1 MRKEVSKGKGRL
13 YKYSPVQFDFQL
25 YKIFC
30 IELFIAL
37 SKFVNRVGVHFC
49 FWEWK
54 IQHTCHCQRWQFTML
69 SILTYQTS
77 GGQMCCNQIIL
88 CSAYSL
94 HISIS
99 KIDNFTTCPT
109 LQTSLSSCSRQRK
122 PFPLIPLNL
131 DAARLP
137 VFAQEI
143 LPFASALPARW
154 PIVMGCATRWRALV

>member
-1 MRKEVSKGKGRL
+1 
-13 YKYSPVQFDFQL
+13 
-25 YKIFC
+25 
-30 IELFIAL
+30 
-37 SKFVNRVGVHFC
+37 
-49 FWEWK
+49 
-54 IQHTCHCQRWQFTML
+54 
-69 SILTYQTS
+69 
-77 GGQMCCNQIIL
+77 MCCNQIIL